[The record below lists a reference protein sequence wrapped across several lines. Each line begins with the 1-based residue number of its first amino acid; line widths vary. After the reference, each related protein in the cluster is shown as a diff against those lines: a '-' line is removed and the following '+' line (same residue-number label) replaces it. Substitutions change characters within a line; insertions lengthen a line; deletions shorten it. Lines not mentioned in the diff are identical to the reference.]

1 MLFVLNMAV
10 ILHLLC
16 FSSYCIL
23 NRVNRQLYQ

>member
-1 MLFVLNMAV
+1 MAV

-23 NRVNRQLYQ
+23 NRVNRQSYQ